1 MDVRFRANGGARGSC
16 VGGVGDV
23 EEKALKAGHRRGG
36 RGVCRLEAAALQT
49 V

>member
-1 MDVRFRANGGARGSC
+1 MDVRFRASGGARGSY
-16 VGGVGDV
+16 VGCV

-36 RGVCRLEAAALQT
+36 RAVCRLEAAALQT